1 MKSTKSIYTT
11 NFWICAVCLGFGIFL
26 AVLDFTDI
34 LGFSMII
41 VGLAFCIFS
50 LVKIARVK
58 NIEKNCMVCEGRF
71 VGVESTRTS
80 IFLRRPR
87 FSIMVEINVGG
98 GKKVVRTPGI
108 YSSYHISSLT
118 DKSMIKIGYTEN
130 FEQIITL

>member
-11 NFWICAVCLGFGIFL
+11 NFWICVVCLGFGIFL
-26 AVLDFTDI
+26 AVLDFADI

-41 VGLAFCIFS
+41 VALVFGIYS
-50 LVKIARVK
+50 LVKIVQVK
-58 NIEKNCMVCEGRF
+58 NIEKNCIVCEGRF
-71 VGVESTRTS
+71 VGVERAS
-80 IFLRRPR
+80 ILPRHPR

-108 YSSYHISSLT
+108 YSSYHISNLT

>member
-11 NFWICAVCLGFGIFL
+11 NFWICVVCLGFGIFL
-26 AVLDFTDI
+26 AVLDFADI

-41 VGLAFCIFS
+41 VGLIFSIYS

-71 VGVESTRTS
+71 VGVERAS
-80 IFLRRPR
+80 IFPR
-87 FSIMVEINVGG
+87 HPKFSIMVEINVGG

-108 YSSYHISSLT
+108 YSSYHISNLT
-118 DKSMIKIGYTEN
+118 DKSMIKIGYTED

>member
-11 NFWICAVCLGFGIFL
+11 NFWICVVCLGFGIFL
-26 AVLDFTDI
+26 AVLVFTDI

-41 VGLAFCIFS
+41 VGLAFCIYS
-50 LVKIARVK
+50 LVKIVQVK
-58 NIEKNCMVCEGRF
+58 NIEKNCIVCEGRF
-71 VGVESTRTS
+71 VGVERAS
-80 IFLRRPR
+80 ILPR
-87 FSIMVEINVGG
+87 HPRLSIMVEINVGG

-108 YSSYHISSLT
+108 YSSYHISNLT